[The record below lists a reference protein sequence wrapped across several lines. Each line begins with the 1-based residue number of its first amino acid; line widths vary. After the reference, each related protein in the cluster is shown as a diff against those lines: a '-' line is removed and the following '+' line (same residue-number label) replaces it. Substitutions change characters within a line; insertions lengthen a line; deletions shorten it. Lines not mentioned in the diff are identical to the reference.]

1 MGTSLL
7 RKDIFFTSFDGGEG
21 ILVDLN
27 TKHYYRL
34 NETGA
39 VIWKALEAGRSVDDI
54 VRDLQALYEVA
65 SDHARASIHRL
76 LHSLEANKLI
86 ESDQK
91 L

>member
-7 RKDIFFTSFDGGEG
+7 RKDIFFTSFEGGEG

-39 VIWKALEAGRSVDDI
+39 VIWKGIEEGRSVDDI
-54 VRDLQALYEVA
+54 VGELQAVYEVA
-65 SDHARASIHRL
+65 SDHARASVQRL
-76 LHSLEANKLI
+76 LHALQTNKLI
-86 ESDQK
+86 KSE
-91 L
+91 